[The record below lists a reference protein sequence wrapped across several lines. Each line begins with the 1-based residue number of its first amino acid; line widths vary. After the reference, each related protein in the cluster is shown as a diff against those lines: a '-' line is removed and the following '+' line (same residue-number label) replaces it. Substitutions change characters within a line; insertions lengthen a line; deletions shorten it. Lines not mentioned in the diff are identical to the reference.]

1 MTEQHA
7 QTTQPVPEP
16 SVLRDRMVAELIDA
30 GAISDPSIEAAFRA
44 VPREVFCPPDTPVEQ
59 PYLTHD
65 KVRTRVGAD
74 GATLSSL
81 SAPILHARNLAQL
94 QVEPGMRVLEVGS
107 GGPLAAVL
115 AHLVGP
121 DGEVVTVDID
131 EGVTERTRIGIEQL
145 RLGDRVEVVTA
156 DAGLPLRRGVFDR
169 IIATAAADTIPEVWL
184 EELAP
189 DGILV
194 VPFRLAPNSQRV
206 IGFRQREDILVSES
220 IVVGGF
226 VPMQGVDYYAEPQ
239 VILIGPSGGR
249 VTIRFNDDEIPD
261 NFDVT
266 DEVLAAPAVEAWSG
280 VTYVNGT
287 EWVDLL
293 TWVLVQPGGCQIT
306 ADDRADLGP
315 VTTLFPGITEDASY
329 AVLATRH
336 LPGHDRTEIGVVAKG
351 PDAGRLAGRLVEIVR
366 TYDAQHRE
374 GAPVYRWLSGSVSVV
389 APPHVTVLR
398 RTHGALVITW
408 PGEDREDEQA
418 RVQREHTAELRGID
432 PLALTMSMVPLLGER
447 RPSGPLLPVTTEA
460 HRAAGAQM
468 ARQFRREGGYDY
480 LPYDPDD
487 DTSQPLLILSRY
499 IATFPVVAGAVGM
512 THDDDRWALAWVWI
526 HPYERG
532 RGAFGRAG
540 LFSVVWDALEAQFG
554 AFYIEGPYSAAMRAF
569 MTHRGIDPSRY
580 ARNAL
585 DLGSHR

>member
-1 MTEQHA
+1 MPAAT
-7 QTTQPVPEP
+7 EP
-16 SVLRDRMVAELIDA
+16 SVLRDRMVAELIEV
-30 GAISDPSIEAAFRA
+30 GAISDRRIEAAFRA

-59 PYLTHD
+59 PYLLHD
-65 KVRTRVGAD
+65 KVGTRLRAD
-74 GATLSSL
+74 GVTLSSL

-107 GGPLAAVL
+107 GGPLAAIL

-131 EGVTERTRIGIEQL
+131 EGVTERTRAGIEQL
-145 RLGDRVEVVTA
+145 RLGDRVEVVNA

-169 IIATAAADTIPEVWL
+169 IIVTAAADTIPEVWL

-194 VPFRLAPNSQRV
+194 APVRLAPNSQRV
-206 IGFRQREDILVSES
+206 IGFRHCEEILVSES
-220 IVVGGF
+220 IVVAGF
-226 VPMQGVDYYAEPQ
+226 VPMQGADYYAEPEM
-239 VILIGPSGGR
+239 VLTGPSGGR
-249 VTIRFNDDEIPD
+249 VTIRFDDDEIPD
-261 NFDVT
+261 DFDVT
-266 DEVLAAPAVEAWSG
+266 DESLAAPTVEAWSG
-280 VTYVNGT
+280 VTYMNGT

-306 ADDRADLGP
+306 ADNHTDLGP
-315 VTTLFPGITEDASY
+315 VTTLFPGITEAASY
-329 AVLATRH
+329 AVLATR
-336 LPGHDRTEIGVVAKG
+336 PVQGHDRTEIGVVAKG
-351 PDAGRLAGRLVEIVR
+351 PDAGHLAGRLVEIVR
-366 TYDAQHRE
+366 TYDAQHRD
-374 GAPVYRWLSGSVSVV
+374 GTPDYRWLPGSVSVV
-389 APPHVTVLR
+389 APPHITVLR

-408 PGEDREDEQA
+408 PGQDSEDEQA

-432 PLALTMSMVPLLGER
+432 PLALKMSMVPLLGEG
-447 RPSGPLLPVTTEA
+447 RPNGPLMRVITEA

-487 DTSQPLLILSRY
+487 DTSQPLLILSSY
-499 IATFPVVAGAVGM
+499 FATFPIVAGAVGM
-512 THDDDRWALAWVWI
+512 TQDDDRWALAWVWV

-540 LFSVVWDALEAQFG
+540 LFSIVWDALEAQYG
-554 AFYIEGPYSAAMRAF
+554 AFYIQGPYSAAMRAF
-569 MTHRGIDPSRY
+569 MTRRGIDPSRY
-580 ARNAL
+580 ASGPL
-585 DLGSHR
+585 DLGM